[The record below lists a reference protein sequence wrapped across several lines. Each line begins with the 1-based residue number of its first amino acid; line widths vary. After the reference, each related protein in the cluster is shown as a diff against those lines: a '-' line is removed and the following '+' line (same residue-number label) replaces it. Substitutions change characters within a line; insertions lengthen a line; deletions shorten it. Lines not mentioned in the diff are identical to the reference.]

1 MFPCVQQMLAQA
13 MWPHSHPTSCLEILA
28 DNINND
34 FIMYNQ
40 NYVSGITAVH
50 FGVETQT
57 TLCLKKASATYSTVT
72 WKPIIRF

>member
-1 MFPCVQQMLAQA
+1 
-13 MWPHSHPTSCLEILA
+13 
-28 DNINND
+28 
-34 FIMYNQ
+34 MYNQ

-72 WKPIIRF
+72 